1 MSPLF
6 IGFLAFFFIN
16 VAYAQPRNKVG
27 ASTPPSQ
34 ASTPDIYEK
43 PSQQGKMIHLT
54 MDQQMALCAKIEAL
68 QKQGKSLPPEMQQ
81 EETACQKMDM
91 GQPSSALPQPLETL
105 ER

>member
-16 VAYAQPRNKVG
+16 VAHAEPRNKVG
-27 ASTPPSQ
+27 ISTPPS
-34 ASTPDIYEK
+34 K
-43 PSQQGKMIHLT
+43 QGKMIHLT